1 MSPVAVYARRLAVL
15 PRALGILELHPDG
28 LPLADLAGELGVEPE
43 DLREV
48 FMAYYLADLVAL
60 GSLSLPIVEFV
71 RPGSDWTDEDDGGS
85 DDLSGGRAPVGPEWV
100 RVLAPDPEHELGV
113 DHLTAEQLG
122 ALYRAGTDLLALE
135 PDNETLAAA
144 LEAFAT
150 ALEPADTGGDE
161 RRGATT
167 AQLMHRAAEDRRRVE
182 ITYSRQWHP
191 GTTTRTVEP
200 YRVVR
205 TRRGWEVDAGPPDDI
220 AAVRTYLVSGLA
232 DVRTTDETFELPA
245 DLDDLLAANRQPET
259 VELVVPQD
267 SRWAVD
273 RFAESSEVVAD
284 DEDDVALRAQLLP
297 PVAQRLGLLLLCT
310 SPDAFVTAPVAL
322 RDAGVD
328 AARALLAHHEATA
341 Q

>member
-15 PRALGILELHPDG
+15 PRALAILELHPDG
-28 LPLADLAGELGVEPE
+28 LPMADLAGELGVGPE

-60 GSLSLPIVEFV
+60 DSLSLPVVEFV
-71 RPGSDWTDEDDGGS
+71 GPGSDWTDEGDVDDP
-85 DDLSGGRAPVGPEWV
+85 SGGPGPVGPEWV

-135 PDNETLAAA
+135 PDNDTLAAA

-167 AQLMHRAAEDRRRVE
+167 AQQMHRAAEDRRRVE

-205 TRRGWEVDAGPPDDI
+205 TRRGWEVDAGPPDDV
-220 AAVRTYLVSGLA
+220 AAVRTYLVSGII

-245 DLDDLLAANRQPET
+245 DLDDLLAANRRPET
-259 VELVVPQD
+259 VELVVPQE

-297 PVAQRLGLLLLCT
+297 PVAQRLGLLLLCA
-310 SPDAFVTAPVAL
+310 SPDAFVTAPDAL

-328 AARALLAHHEATA
+328 AAHALLAHHEATA
-341 Q
+341 P

>member
-1 MSPVAVYARRLAVL
+1 MSPVAMYARRLAVL

-28 LPLADLAGELGVEPE
+28 LPLVDLAGELGVEPE

-71 RPGSDWTDEDDGGS
+71 GPGSDWTDEGDVEDP
-85 DDLSGGRAPVGPEWV
+85 SGASAPVGPEWV

-150 ALEPADTGGDE
+150 ALEPADSGGDE

-205 TRRGWEVDAGPPDDI
+205 TRRGWEVDAGPPDDV
-220 AAVRTYLVSGLA
+220 AAVRTYLVSGIV
-232 DVRTTDETFELPA
+232 DVRTTDESFELPS
-245 DLDDLLAANRQPET
+245 DLDELLAANRRPET

-273 RFAESSEVVAD
+273 RFAESSAVLAD

-310 SPDAFVTAPVAL
+310 SPDAFVTAPDAL

-328 AARALLAHHEATA
+328 AAHALLAHHEATA
-341 Q
+341 P

>member
-1 MSPVAVYARRLAVL
+1 VSPVAVYARRLAVL

-28 LPLADLAGELGVEPE
+28 LPLADLAGELGVEPA

-48 FMAYYLADLVAL
+48 FMAYYLADLVSL

-71 RPGSDWTDEDDGGS
+71 GPGSDWTDEGDVADDPSAAGG
-85 DDLSGGRAPVGPEWV
+85 PVGPEWV

-144 LEAFAT
+144 LDAFAT

-205 TRRGWEVDAGPPDDI
+205 TRRGWEVDAGPPDDV
-220 AAVRTYLVSGLA
+220 AAVRTYLVSGIVEA
-232 DVRTTDETFELPA
+232 RPTDETFDLPA
-245 DLDDLLAANRQPET
+245 DLDELLAANRRPET

-273 RFAESSEVVAD
+273 RFAESSEVLAD

-310 SPDAFVTAPVAL
+310 SPDAFVTAPAAL

-328 AARALLAHHEATA
+328 TARALLAHHASP

>member
-1 MSPVAVYARRLAVL
+1 MSPVAGYARRLAVL

-28 LPLADLAGELGVEPE
+28 LPLADLAGELGVAPE

-71 RPGSDWTDEDDGGS
+71 GPGADWTDEGDVDDQS
-85 DDLSGGRAPVGPEWV
+85 EGRAAVGPEWV
-100 RVLAPDPEHELGV
+100 RVLAADPEHELGV

-122 ALYRAGTDLLALE
+122 SLYRAGTDLLALE
-135 PDNETLAAA
+135 PDNENLAAA

-205 TRRGWEVDAGPPDDI
+205 TRRGWEVDAGPPDDV
-220 AAVRTYLVSGLA
+220 AAVRTYLVSGIVEA
-232 DVRTTDETFELPA
+232 RTTDQTFAPPA
-245 DLDDLLAANRQPET
+245 DLDDVLTANRRPET

-310 SPDAFVTAPVAL
+310 SADAFVTAPDAL

-328 AARALLAHHEATA
+328 AARALLAHHKATA
-341 Q
+341 PS

>member
-1 MSPVAVYARRLAVL
+1 MSPVAVYAQRLAAL
-15 PRALGILELHPDG
+15 PRALSILELHPQG
-28 LPLADLAGELGVEPE
+28 LPLADLAAELGVEAA

-71 RPGSDWTDEDDGGS
+71 GPGADWTDEGDVGDPAGA
-85 DDLSGGRAPVGPEWV
+85 RAPAGPEWV

-122 ALYRAGTDLLALE
+122 AVYRAGTDLLALE

-144 LEAFAT
+144 LEAFAI

-167 AQLMHRAAEDRRRVE
+167 AQLMHRAAEDRRRVD

-191 GTTTRTVEP
+191 GTTTRSIEP

-205 TRRGWEVDAGPPDDI
+205 TRRGWEVDAGPPDDL
-220 AAVRTYLVSGLA
+220 AAVRTYLVSGIVEA
-232 DVRTTDETFELPA
+232 RPTDETFALPG
-245 DLDDLLAANRQPET
+245 DLDELLAANRRAET

-273 RFAESSEVVAD
+273 RFAESSEVLAD

-297 PVAQRLGLLLLCT
+297 PLAQRLGLLLLCT
-310 SPDAFVTAPVAL
+310 SPDAFVTAPEAL
-322 RDAGVD
+322 RDVGVE
-328 AARALLAHHEATA
+328 AARTLLAHHEATA
-341 Q
+341 P

>member
-1 MSPVAVYARRLAVL
+1 VSPVAVYARRLAVL

-28 LPLADLAGELGVEPE
+28 LPLADLAGELGVEPA

-48 FMAYYLADLVAL
+48 FMAYYLADLVSL

-71 RPGSDWTDEDDGGS
+71 GPGSDWTDEGDVGDDPSVAGG
-85 DDLSGGRAPVGPEWV
+85 PVGPEWV

-144 LEAFAT
+144 LDAFAT

-205 TRRGWEVDAGPPDDI
+205 TRRGWEVDAGPPDDV
-220 AAVRTYLVSGLA
+220 AAVRTYLVSGIVEA
-232 DVRTTDETFELPA
+232 RPTDETFDLPA
-245 DLDDLLAANRQPET
+245 DLDELLAANRRPET

-273 RFAESSEVVAD
+273 RFAESSEVLAD

-310 SPDAFVTAPVAL
+310 SPDAFVTAPAAL

-328 AARALLAHHEATA
+328 TARALLAHHASP

>member
-1 MSPVAVYARRLAVL
+1 MSPVAGYARRLAVL

-28 LPLADLAGELGVEPE
+28 LPLADLAGELGVAPE

-71 RPGSDWTDEDDGGS
+71 GPGADWTDEGDVDDQS
-85 DDLSGGRAPVGPEWV
+85 EGRAAVGPEWV

-135 PDNETLAAA
+135 PDNENLAAA

-205 TRRGWEVDAGPPDDI
+205 TRRGWEVDAGPPDDV
-220 AAVRTYLVSGLA
+220 AAVRTYLVSGIVEA
-232 DVRTTDETFELPA
+232 RTTDQTFAPPA
-245 DLDDLLAANRQPET
+245 DLDDVLSANRRPES

-273 RFAESSEVVAD
+273 RFAESSEVIAD

-310 SPDAFVTAPVAL
+310 SADAFVTAPDAL

-341 Q
+341 PS

>member
-1 MSPVAVYARRLAVL
+1 MSPVAGYARRLAVL

-28 LPLADLAGELGVEPE
+28 LPLADLAGELGVAPE

-71 RPGSDWTDEDDGGS
+71 GPGADWTDEGDVDDQS
-85 DDLSGGRAPVGPEWV
+85 EGRAAVGPEWV
-100 RVLAPDPEHELGV
+100 RVLAADPEHELGV

-122 ALYRAGTDLLALE
+122 SLYRAGTDLLALE
-135 PDNETLAAA
+135 PDNENLAAA

-205 TRRGWEVDAGPPDDI
+205 TRRGWEIDAGPPDDV
-220 AAVRTYLVSGLA
+220 AAVRTYLVSGIVEA
-232 DVRTTDETFELPA
+232 RTTDKTFAPPA
-245 DLDDLLAANRQPET
+245 DLDDVLTANRRPET

-310 SPDAFVTAPVAL
+310 SADAFVTAPDAL

-328 AARALLAHHEATA
+328 AARALLAHHKATA
-341 Q
+341 PS

>member
-28 LPLADLAGELGVEPE
+28 LPLADLAGELGVEPA

-71 RPGSDWTDEDDGGS
+71 GPGSDWPDEGDVGDDPSVAGG
-85 DDLSGGRAPVGPEWV
+85 PVGPEWV

-144 LEAFAT
+144 LDAFAT

-182 ITYSRQWHP
+182 ITYSRQWNP

-205 TRRGWEVDAGPPDDI
+205 TRRGWEVDAGPPDDV
-220 AAVRTYLVSGLA
+220 AAVRTYLVSGIVQA
-232 DVRTTDETFELPA
+232 RPTDETFDLPA
-245 DLDDLLAANRQPET
+245 DLDELLAANRRPET

-273 RFAESSEVVAD
+273 RFAESSEVLAD

-310 SPDAFVTAPVAL
+310 SPDAFVTAPAAL

-328 AARALLAHHEATA
+328 TARALLAHHGSP

>member
-1 MSPVAVYARRLAVL
+1 MYARRLAVL

-28 LPLADLAGELGVEPE
+28 LPLAELASELGVDPP

-71 RPGSDWTDEDDGGS
+71 GPGADRTDDGETGEDPS
-85 DDLSGGRAPVGPEWV
+85 AESAPAGPEWV
-100 RVLAPDPEHELGV
+100 RVLASDPEHELGV

-135 PDNETLAAA
+135 PDNDTLAAA

-205 TRRGWEVDAGPPDDI
+205 TRRGWEVDAGPPDEA
-220 AAVRTYLVSGLA
+220 AAVRTYLVSGIVE
-232 DVRTTDETFELPA
+232 VRTTDESFDLPT
-245 DLDDLLAANRQPET
+245 DLDDLLAANRRPES
-259 VELVVPQD
+259 VELVVPQE

-273 RFAESSEVVAD
+273 RFAESSEVLAD
-284 DEDDVALRAQLLP
+284 DEDDVALLARLLP
-297 PVAQRLGLLLLCT
+297 PVAQRLGLLLLCS
-310 SPDAFVTAPVAL
+310 SPDAFVTAPATL

-341 Q
+341 S

>member
-1 MSPVAVYARRLAVL
+1 MSPVAGYARRLAVL

-28 LPLADLAGELGVEPE
+28 LPLADLAGELGVAPE

-71 RPGSDWTDEDDGGS
+71 GPGADWTDEGDVDDQS
-85 DDLSGGRAPVGPEWV
+85 EGRAAVGPEWV

-135 PDNETLAAA
+135 PDNENLAAA

-205 TRRGWEVDAGPPDDI
+205 TRRGWEVDAGPPDDV
-220 AAVRTYLVSGLA
+220 AAVRTYLVSGIVEA
-232 DVRTTDETFELPA
+232 RTTDQTFAPPA
-245 DLDDLLAANRQPET
+245 DLDDVLTANRRPES

-273 RFAESSEVVAD
+273 RFAESSEVIAD

-310 SPDAFVTAPVAL
+310 SADAFVTAPDAL

-341 Q
+341 PS

>member
-1 MSPVAVYARRLAVL
+1 
-15 PRALGILELHPDG
+15 
-28 LPLADLAGELGVEPE
+28 
-43 DLREV
+43 
-48 FMAYYLADLVAL
+48 
-60 GSLSLPIVEFV
+60 
-71 RPGSDWTDEDDGGS
+71 
-85 DDLSGGRAPVGPEWV
+85 V

-135 PDNETLAAA
+135 PDNENLAAA

-205 TRRGWEVDAGPPDDI
+205 TRRGWEVDAGPPDDV
-220 AAVRTYLVSGLA
+220 AAVRTYLVSGIVEA
-232 DVRTTDETFELPA
+232 RTTDQTFAPPA
-245 DLDDLLAANRQPET
+245 DLDDVLTANRRPGS

-273 RFAESSEVVAD
+273 RFAESSEVIAD

-310 SPDAFVTAPVAL
+310 SADAFVTAPDAL

-341 Q
+341 PS

>member
-1 MSPVAVYARRLAVL
+1 VSQVAVYARRLAVL

-71 RPGSDWTDEDDGGS
+71 GPGSDWTDAGDVGD
-85 DDLSGGRAPVGPEWV
+85 APSGPEWV

-135 PDNETLAAA
+135 PDNDTLAAA

-182 ITYSRQWHP
+182 ISYSRQWHP
-191 GTTTRTVEP
+191 GTTTRTIEP

-205 TRRGWEVDAGPPDDI
+205 TRRGWEVDAGPADEL
-220 AAVRTYLVSGLA
+220 AAVRTYLVSGIVDA
-232 DVRTTDETFELPA
+232 RTTDERFDLPA
-245 DLDDLLAANRQPET
+245 DLDDLLAANRRPET

-273 RFAESSEVVAD
+273 RFAETSEVLAD

-310 SPDAFVTAPVAL
+310 SPDAFVTAPAAL

-341 Q
+341 P

>member
-1 MSPVAVYARRLAVL
+1 MSPVAMYARRLAVL

-71 RPGSDWTDEDDGGS
+71 GPGSDWTAEGDVEDA
-85 DDLSGGRAPVGPEWV
+85 SGTSAPVGPEWV

-161 RRGATT
+161 RRGATR

-205 TRRGWEVDAGPPDDI
+205 TRRGWEVDAGPPDDV
-220 AAVRTYLVSGLA
+220 AAVRTYLVSGLVGA
-232 DVRTTDETFELPA
+232 RTTDETFDLPA
-245 DLDDLLAANRQPET
+245 DLDDLLAANRRPET

-273 RFAESSEVVAD
+273 RFAESSEVLAD

-310 SPDAFVTAPVAL
+310 SPDAFVTAPDAL

-328 AARALLAHHEATA
+328 AARALLAHHGATA
-341 Q
+341 P